1 MEFELIGATVRV
13 DQQAE
18 VTGSLQSF
26 VPVQIEACAVLVD
39 ESVIAPSATL
49 AVANAVIARRVF
61 M

>member
-1 MEFELIGATVRV
+1 MEFELIGATFRV

-39 ESVIAPSATL
+39 EIVIAPSATL

>member
-39 ESVIAPSATL
+39 EIVIAPSATL
-49 AVANAVIARRVF
+49 AVANTVIARRVF